1 MCEAMLAQPVNQ
13 PESSAANVALVRLL
27 PGMDQLVV
35 LHRLVGFEPG
45 AAHLAAVQL
54 QVLRILM
61 LLHNN
66 NSSNNIQ
73 VKDRFFWGEGGGGLK
88 RYG

>member
-1 MCEAMLAQPVNQ
+1 MLH
-13 PESSAANVALVRLL
+13 L
-27 PGMDQLVV
+27 
-35 LHRLVGFEPG
+35 GFEPG